1 MKGIEFIEATRY
13 GNEQIV
19 TDEMN
24 GVEQPDIEEEPAGD
38 LIPLPEPDRETVHE
52 MDLSEAIELRE
63 SLRDYTDESLTL
75 TELSYM
81 LWCCAGVKWALPGG
95 AFRTVPSAGC
105 CHAIDT
111 YLAINRVEGL
121 KPGLYRYIAMEHSL
135 EILPAYPEIGE
146 DIGPACLDQPCVKQA
161 AVVFVWA
168 ADAYR
173 MTWKYGE
180 RGYRNLFLDAGHIC
194 QNLYLSVLPVGC
206 GCCAIGAFKDQ
217 SLNEML
223 SLDGTDRFV
232 LYLAT
237 VGKVKPVDDED
248 AFPFGRSELTSS

>member
-13 GNEQIV
+13 GNEQVI

-24 GVEQPDIEEEPAGD
+24 GVEQPEIEEEPAGD
-38 LIPLPEPDRETVHE
+38 LIFLPDPDRETVQE
-52 MDLSEAIELRE
+52 LDLSEAIELRE
-63 SLRDYTDESLTL
+63 SRREYTDEPLTL
-75 TELSYM
+75 PELSYM
-81 LWCCAGVKWALPGG
+81 LWCSAGVKWALPGG

-121 KPGLYRYIAMEHSL
+121 KPGLYRYIALEHAL
-135 EILPAYPEIGE
+135 EMLPAYPDLKQ
-146 DIGPACLDQPCVKQA
+146 DINIACFDQPCVNQ
-161 AVVFVWA
+161 AVVVFIWA
-168 ADAYR
+168 ADVYR

-194 QNLYLSVLPVGC
+194 QNLYLSVQPVGC
-206 GCCAIGAFKDQ
+206 GCCAIGAFRDQ
-217 SLNEML
+217 TLNDML
-223 SLDGTDRFV
+223 NLDGTERFV

-237 VGKVKPVDDED
+237 VGKVDLSEEGENE
-248 AFPFGRSELTSS
+248 FPSEEKNS